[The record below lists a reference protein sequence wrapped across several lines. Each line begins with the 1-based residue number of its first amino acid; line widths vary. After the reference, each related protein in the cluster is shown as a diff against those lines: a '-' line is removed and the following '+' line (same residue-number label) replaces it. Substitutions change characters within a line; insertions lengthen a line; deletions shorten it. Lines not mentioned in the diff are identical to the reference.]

1 MKITIDTTLLTL
13 GDLEDLEAGKI
24 TAIVAFLT
32 KFSDQTREE
41 IRAIPIGQLEEI
53 GELLQAAIKEQQGIA
68 VPFVTKP
75 GS

>member
-1 MKITIDTTLLTL
+1 MKITIDVTLLTL

-24 TAIVAFLT
+24 TAIVALLT

-41 IRAIPIGQLEEI
+41 IRAIPLSELGEI
-53 GELLQAAIKEQQGIA
+53 GGLLQAAIKEQQDMA
-68 VPFVTKP
+68 VPFVTRP